1 MMTNYRAKA
10 TLKVSMNFLP
20 SGSCNPESGADRS
33 TWEGLRVG
41 SFYPLDGGWVNNP
54 LGDTEI
60 GSGIA
65 TWPKKLVI
73 SFARGGVDI
82 LVGIS
87 PDQLLKYNFQGFIVT
102 QFRLICWDC
111 G

>member
-1 MMTNYRAKA
+1 MVNLFSIDVSRIVFNVKRVPMMTNYRAKA
-10 TLKVSMNFLP
+10 TLKVSINFLP

-65 TWPKKLVI
+65 T
-73 SFARGGVDI
+73 
-82 LVGIS
+82 
-87 PDQLLKYNFQGFIVT
+87 
-102 QFRLICWDC
+102 
-111 G
+111 